1 MKSMTGFG
9 AGTAVLASAK
19 LAGAQIAVEVRAV
32 NHRYLDLRVRAP
44 EQLPHLASIIEALA
58 RERLTRGR
66 FDVQVRFEGALGAMA
81 IDKERA
87 RSAFAA
93 LKELRDEIA
102 PNMDVPLTLL
112 GSVPSLFVPA
122 LELDGDALHAA
133 LAEAFDGARAA
144 LDEMRTREGALLAE
158 DFRRRLATVRSSIAS
173 IGARAPGVVETYRK
187 RLSERVERLRGGLPI
202 DDARLEQEIV
212 LFADK
217 IDVAEELT
225 RLESHASHFESLI
238 AADAPQGQG
247 RRLDFLL
254 QEMAR
259 EVNTI
264 GSKCQ
269 DVAVSH
275 AVVDLKTEIERMRE
289 QVQNV
294 E

>member
-9 AGTAVLASAK
+9 AGAAVLA
-19 LAGAQIAVEVRAV
+19 GARIAVEIRAV

-44 EQLPHLASIIEALA
+44 EQVPHLASIIESLA

-81 IDKERA
+81 IDRDRA
-87 RSAFAA
+87 RTAFAA

-102 PNMDVPLTLL
+102 PTMDVPLSLL
-112 GSVPSLFVPA
+112 GAVPSLFVPV
-122 LELDGDALHAA
+122 LERDGDALQAA
-133 LAEAFDGARAA
+133 LAEAFDGAHAA

-158 DFRRRLATVRSSIAS
+158 DFRRRLATVRASIAS
-173 IGARAPGVVETYRK
+173 IGERTPGVVETYRK

-225 RLESHASHFESLI
+225 RLESHASHFEGLLGT
-238 AADAPQGQG
+238 DAPRGQG

-264 GSKCQ
+264 GSKCP